1 VRLPLLGDLFRVR
14 GFEELDYF
22 VHCALFFGCG
32 RADAETLSLSL
43 SLSLF
48 MMRYEVVFLFAS
60 ARSRKWRFSPKSSLK
75 NTRKRERDR
84 ERNMTTASSPLNE
97 PSSSDVPKNAEATP
111 SVRVLFCGEEFIGG
125 FESTKRAA
133 EEQDSGKTTV
143 RVSNCPRERV
153 KALIGEHEVA
163 VPLMTRFDEEIVTA
177 ASGEK
182 SKCKLI
188 LQFGVGLEGV
198 SIDAATKSGI
208 KVGRIRSDTNPNA
221 TSTAEMGVFLTLAAL
236 KRANE
241 CQMSVESG
249 VLGSPMGE
257 SLFGA
262 SVLFVG
268 WGRVAKAQARMFKYG
283 FRCKIYAL
291 RRKRERTREERED
304 DKDDDELLDG
314 MYEGDISDVD
324 LAGRFPSARNNI
336 VVIACTC
343 TPANRKM
350 IDEKFIDALKFG
362 KEKVPGIVVNVAR
375 GALVDEKAMRAACE
389 SGKVLYYAT
398 DVCYEEPVDSR
409 GDLLR
414 LGENGKRAP
423 NIFVTP
429 HVGGVTVNSYER
441 MGKIVAEFARKLV
454 DGKEIESDEYV
465 SIVN

>member
-1 VRLPLLGDLFRVR
+1 MAR
-14 GFEELDYF
+14 
-22 VHCALFFGCG
+22 FF
-32 RADAETLSLSL
+32 
-43 SLSLF
+43 
-48 MMRYEVVFLFAS
+48 
-60 ARSRKWRFSPKSSLK
+60 SREFTSKHAKE
-75 NTRKRERDR
+75 RERDR
-84 ERNMTTASSPLNE
+84 ERERNMTASSPLK
-97 PSSSDVPKNAEATP
+97 PSSSDVPENAEATP

-133 EEQDSGKTTV
+133 AEERDSGKTV
-143 RVSNCPRERV
+143 HVSNCPRERV
-153 KALIGEHEVA
+153 KALISEHEVA
-163 VPLMTRFDEEIVTA
+163 VPLMTRFDEEIITA

-257 SLFGA
+257 SLFEA

-291 RRKRERTREERED
+291 RRKRERKRED
-304 DKDDDELLDG
+304 DEEDDELLDG

-414 LGENGKRAP
+414 LGKNGKRAP

-441 MGKIVAEFARKLV
+441 MGKIVAEFAKKLV

>member
-1 VRLPLLGDLFRVR
+1 
-14 GFEELDYF
+14 
-22 VHCALFFGCG
+22 
-32 RADAETLSLSL
+32 
-43 SLSLF
+43 
-48 MMRYEVVFLFAS
+48 M
-60 ARSRKWRFSPKSSLK
+60 
-75 NTRKRERDR
+75 
-84 ERNMTTASSPLNE
+84 TASSPLK
-97 PSSSDVPKNAEATP
+97 PSSSDVINDADDDTP
-111 SVRVLFCGEEFIGG
+111 SSAVRVLFCGEEFIGG

-133 EEQDSGKTTV
+133 EEDDDDDEEEQKKV
-143 RVSNCPRERV
+143 FVSNCPRERV

-163 VPLMTRFDEEIVTA
+163 VPLMTRFDEEIITA

-182 SKCKLI
+182 KCKLI

-208 KVGRIRSDTNPNA
+208 KVGRIKSDTNPNA

-241 CQMSVESG
+241 CQISVESG

-291 RRKRERTREERED
+291 RRKRERTREEKVDEEE
-304 DKDDDELLDG
+304 KDDELLDG

-343 TPANRKM
+343 TPENRKM

>member
-1 VRLPLLGDLFRVR
+1 
-14 GFEELDYF
+14 
-22 VHCALFFGCG
+22 
-32 RADAETLSLSL
+32 
-43 SLSLF
+43 
-48 MMRYEVVFLFAS
+48 M
-60 ARSRKWRFSPKSSLK
+60 
-75 NTRKRERDR
+75 
-84 ERNMTTASSPLNE
+84 
-97 PSSSDVPKNAEATP
+97 
-111 SVRVLFCGEEFIGG
+111 RVLFCGEEFIGG

-133 EEQDSGKTTV
+133 EEDDEEQKKV
-143 RVSNCPRERV
+143 FVSNCPRERV

-163 VPLMTRFDEEIVTA
+163 VPLMTRFDEEIITA

-208 KVGRIRSDTNPNA
+208 KVGRIKSDTNPNA

-291 RRKRERTREERED
+291 RRKRERTREEKVDEEGE
-304 DKDDDELLDG
+304 DDELLDG

-343 TPANRKM
+343 TPENRKM

-441 MGKIVAEFARKLV
+441 MGKIVAEFAKKLV

>member
-1 VRLPLLGDLFRVR
+1 
-14 GFEELDYF
+14 
-22 VHCALFFGCG
+22 
-32 RADAETLSLSL
+32 
-43 SLSLF
+43 
-48 MMRYEVVFLFAS
+48 M
-60 ARSRKWRFSPKSSLK
+60 
-75 NTRKRERDR
+75 
-84 ERNMTTASSPLNE
+84 TASSPLK
-97 PSSSDVPKNAEATP
+97 PSSSDVINDADDDTP
-111 SVRVLFCGEEFIGG
+111 SSAVRVLFCGEEFIGG

-133 EEQDSGKTTV
+133 EEDDDDDEEEQKKV
-143 RVSNCPRERV
+143 FVSNCPRERV

-163 VPLMTRFDEEIVTA
+163 VPLMTRFDEEIITA

-182 SKCKLI
+182 KCKLI

>member
-1 VRLPLLGDLFRVR
+1 
-14 GFEELDYF
+14 
-22 VHCALFFGCG
+22 
-32 RADAETLSLSL
+32 
-43 SLSLF
+43 
-48 MMRYEVVFLFAS
+48 
-60 ARSRKWRFSPKSSLK
+60 
-75 NTRKRERDR
+75 
-84 ERNMTTASSPLNE
+84 MTTSSPLK
-97 PSSSDVPKNAEATP
+97 PSSSDAPKNLDGDATTP
-111 SVRVLFCGEEFIGG
+111 SVVRVLFCGEEFIGG

-133 EEQDSGKTTV
+133 EEDDEEEDAMGKTTAH
-143 RVSNCPRERV
+143 VSNCPRERV
-153 KALIGEHEVA
+153 KALISEHEVA
-163 VPLMTRFDEEIVTA
+163 VPLMTRFDEEIITA
-177 ASGEK
+177 ASGET
-182 SKCKLI
+182 SKCELI

-304 DKDDDELLDG
+304 DEDDDELLDG

-441 MGKIVAEFARKLV
+441 MGKIVAEFAKKLA

>member
-1 VRLPLLGDLFRVR
+1 
-14 GFEELDYF
+14 
-22 VHCALFFGCG
+22 
-32 RADAETLSLSL
+32 
-43 SLSLF
+43 
-48 MMRYEVVFLFAS
+48 M
-60 ARSRKWRFSPKSSLK
+60 
-75 NTRKRERDR
+75 
-84 ERNMTTASSPLNE
+84 TASSPLK
-97 PSSSDVPKNAEATP
+97 PSSSDVPENAEATP

-133 EEQDSGKTTV
+133 AEERDSGKTV
-143 RVSNCPRERV
+143 HVSNCPRERV
-153 KALIGEHEVA
+153 KALISEHEVA
-163 VPLMTRFDEEIVTA
+163 VPLMTRFDEEIITA

-221 TSTAEMGVFLTLAAL
+221 TSTAEMGVLLTLAAL

-257 SLFGA
+257 SLFEA

-291 RRKRERTREERED
+291 RRKRERTRED
-304 DKDDDELLDG
+304 DEEDDELLDG

-414 LGENGKRAP
+414 LGKNGKRAP

-441 MGKIVAEFARKLV
+441 MGKIVAEFAKKLV